1 VDGLIPTR
9 SLKAVSSASLIIFSK
24 THSVAGLAFRRRL
37 GAVQHR
43 LATSMPGIG
52 RSPRPAGRIRLWP
65 VRGRPDMD
73 APAQGRFQRKVDHNQ
88 ENTFGRRS
96 RLPAP
101 AWRRPGAVQR
111 RCTMPGIGR
120 SPRPAGRIR
129 LWPARGRPDFD
140 TLAQGRFQRKVDHNQ
155 ENTFGRRSRLPA
167 PAWRRPAPLRDARHT
182 AGRPHRQAGSG
193 SLWNSEKPRMRNSK
207 DIGPVD
213 CVHCRRI
220 FFMR

>member
-1 VDGLIPTR
+1 MIAGWKPPLCK
-9 SLKAVSSASLIIFSK
+9 KAVP
-24 THSVAGLAFRRRL
+24 
-37 GAVQHR
+37 GAVTAPLRNLDARHR
-43 LATSMPGIG
+43 PVA
-52 RSPRPAGRIRLWP
+52 PAGR
-65 VRGRPDMD
+65 PDPALAGPRTACDPD
-73 APAQGRFQRKVDHNQ
+73 ALTQGRFQRKVDHIQ
-88 ENTFGRRS
+88 ENTVGRRS